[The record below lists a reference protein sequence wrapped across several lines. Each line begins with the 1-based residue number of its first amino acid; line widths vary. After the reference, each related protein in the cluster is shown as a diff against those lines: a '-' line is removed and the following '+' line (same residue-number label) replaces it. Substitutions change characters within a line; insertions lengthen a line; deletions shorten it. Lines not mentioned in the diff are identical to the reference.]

1 MNGTM
6 MVVGTV
12 EADHT
17 VKVPADLPVGE
28 QVMIVRLPSIPALL
42 RDPQRRARFAA
53 TRAAIQQAIQAGF
66 PKRTL
71 SNDEIVALVK
81 RARQATRTE

>member
-1 MNGTM
+1 MSAGM

-28 QVMIVRLPSIPALL
+28 QVMIVRLPSLPALL

-53 TRAAIQQAIQAGF
+53 TRTAIQQAIQAGL
-66 PKRTL
+66 PRATL
-71 SNDEIVALVK
+71 SNAEIVALVK